1 MSLAGSQFKSFA
13 AFKIG
18 RVKIQNFTMP
28 TPEEELDLQ
37 EQLATC
43 MLNKSWLFTCISLIV
58 SIPLSLRSKTYNPV
72 VYCGLSGTMLDLL
85 NGKLL
90 QIQPSNLLFS
100 NFQTSNFPPT
110 HLTVFHPPSQ
120 DIPSAQSSG

>member
-1 MSLAGSQFKSFA
+1 MFHLCIVVLIKYENVASKEKEKEMSLAGSQFKSFA

-90 QIQPSNLLFS
+90 
-100 NFQTSNFPPT
+100 
-110 HLTVFHPPSQ
+110 
-120 DIPSAQSSG
+120 